1 MAAAEPFFS
10 IIVPTYRRPAQL
22 AVCLEAM
29 TQLDYPA
36 NRFEVIV
43 VDDGSNAPPEATV
56 TAVQDRL
63 DVTLL
68 TVPHG
73 GPAAARNAGAERA
86 KGDVLAF
93 TDDDC
98 APTAIWLRAFAD
110 RFGPNRDCATGGQ
123 TLNALSENLYS
134 SASQLLIDY
143 LYVYYNAESAQAR
156 FFTSNNLA
164 VPADGFREVGG
175 FDVTFPLPAAEDRE
189 FCDRWVHRGHRLV
202 YAPDA
207 VIRHAHSLTMR
218 RFWRQHFDYGRGAFH
233 FHRLRAVRSHHR
245 MRVEPAAFYT
255 GLLLHPLSRAPRRH
269 ALPLVALTVLSQVA
283 NAAGFLAAK
292 RAAARARTNLI

>member
-1 MAAAEPFFS
+1 MAAAAPFFS

-29 TQLDYPA
+29 THLDYPA

-43 VDDGSNAPPEATV
+43 VDDGSDAPPEATV
-56 TAVQDRL
+56 TAVRDRV
-63 DVTLL
+63 DATLL
-68 TVPHG
+68 TPPHG
-73 GPAAARNAGAERA
+73 GPAAARNAGAARA

-98 APTAIWLRAFAD
+98 APTATWLRAFTD
-110 RFGPNRDCATGGQ
+110 RLGAGGDCAAGGR

-134 SASQLLIDY
+134 TASQLLIDY
-143 LYVYYNAESAQAR
+143 LYAYYNAESARAR

-164 VPADGFREVGG
+164 VPAEGFREVGG

-233 FHRLRAVRSHHR
+233 FHRICAVRSHQR
-245 MRVEPAAFYT
+245 MRVEPAAFYM
-255 GLLLHPLSRAPRRH
+255 GLLRHPLSRAPRRH
-269 ALPLVALTVLSQVA
+269 ALPLFALTVLSQIA
-283 NAAGFLAAK
+283 NATGFFAEK
-292 RAAARARTNLI
+292 RAAARAS

>member
-1 MAAAEPFFS
+1 MAAAAPFFS

-22 AVCLEAM
+22 AACLEAM
-29 TQLDYPA
+29 THLDYPA

-43 VDDGSNAPPEATV
+43 VDDGSDAPPEATMTTV
-56 TAVQDRL
+56 RDRL
-63 DVTLL
+63 DATLL
-68 TVPHG
+68 IAPHR
-73 GPAAARNAGAERA
+73 GPAAARNAGAARA

-98 APTAIWLRAFAD
+98 APTTIWLQAFAD
-110 RFGPNRDCATGGQ
+110 RLGPSRDCAVGGR
-123 TLNALSENLYS
+123 TVNALSENLYS
-134 SASQLLIDY
+134 TASQLLIDY
-143 LYVYYNAESAQAR
+143 LYAYYNAETAQAR

-189 FCDRWVHRGHRLV
+189 FCDRWVNRGHRLV

-233 FHRLRAVRSHHR
+233 FHQIRTVRSHHR

-255 GLLLHPLSRAPRRH
+255 GLLRHPLSRAPRRH
-269 ALPLVALTVLSQVA
+269 ALALLALTVLSQIA
-283 NAAGFLAAK
+283 NATGFLAEK
-292 RAAARARTNLI
+292 RAAARAN

>member
-1 MAAAEPFFS
+1 MASAVPFFS

-29 TQLDYPA
+29 THLDYPA

-43 VDDGSNAPPEATV
+43 VDDGSDAPPEAMV
-56 TAVQDRL
+56 TAIRDRL

-68 TVPHG
+68 THPHG
-73 GPAAARNAGAERA
+73 GPAAARNAGAARA

-98 APTAIWLRAFAD
+98 APAAIWLRAFSD
-110 RFGPNRDCATGGQ
+110 RLDPSGDCAAGGR

-134 SASQLLIDY
+134 TASQLLIDY
-143 LYVYYNAESAQAR
+143 LYAYYNAESAHAR

-202 YAPDA
+202 YAPEA
-207 VIRHAHSLTMR
+207 VIRHAHSLTLR

-233 FHRLRAVRSHHR
+233 FHQIRAVRGRHR

-255 GLLLHPLSRAPRRH
+255 GLLLHPLARAPRRH
-269 ALPLVALTVLSQVA
+269 ALRLLALTVLSQIA
-283 NAAGFLAAK
+283 NTTGFLAEK
-292 RAAARARTNLI
+292 RAAARDLPVQK